1 MGHNIVVS
9 GHPKSIGIP
18 LVDGFSM
25 GSLDLRRHSHTLVPS
40 MVSMDR
46 VTLCCSDPFSL

>member
-1 MGHNIVVS
+1 MGHNSVVL
-9 GHPKSIGIP
+9 GHPKFTGIP

-25 GSLDLRRHSHTLVPS
+25 GPSDLRRHSHTLVPS

-46 VTLCCSDPFSL
+46 VTLCCSDTFSL